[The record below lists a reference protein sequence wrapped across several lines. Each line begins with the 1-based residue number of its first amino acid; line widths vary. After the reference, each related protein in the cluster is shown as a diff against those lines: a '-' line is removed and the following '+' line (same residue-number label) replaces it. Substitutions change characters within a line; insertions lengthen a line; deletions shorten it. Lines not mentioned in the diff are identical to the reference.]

1 MKATVINEIRTGLY
15 LDSVS
20 LMRISR
26 TIAGLEGV
34 EEAALMMA
42 SPSNR
47 QIMANADLLNSSSDD
62 AGGGDLIVGIRA
74 QSKIAGEEA
83 LAEAVR
89 LLDQPAERSAGEANQ
104 WQPRSVR
111 AALKAAPKHQLV
123 LISVPGD
130 FAVSE
135 ARKAINQ
142 GCHVMIFSDN
152 VDLADEVLLK
162 QEARDKGCLI
172 MGPDCGTAIIN
183 GTPLAFANKVA
194 KGDIGIVGA
203 SGTGIQEVSC
213 LIDVGGKGISQA
225 VGVGGRDLKD
235 AVGGIS
241 TLMAI
246 DALDRDADTKH
257 IVIIS
262 KPPSHSVQKRILE
275 RVGASEKNFTICFVG
290 ADECE
295 LPGNAKLVSTLR
307 GAALDA
313 LGENSVSDGF
323 DAVAVASSLPEVTGK
338 ILGLYTGGTLCA
350 EAQVIL
356 TLAGEA
362 VSSNAAIPGVL
373 GLDDEEDTHRLIDLG
388 ADEYTKGKPHPMIDP
403 TVRFGAFTEAL
414 ADKSVGLVLLDFV
427 IGYGSH
433 DDPAGQLTEFL
444 SNCAGDHPILIA
456 SVTGTELDPQ
466 VRSRQLAKLEQAG
479 IIVAPSN
486 ADAVEIALGA
496 IGKSAGM
503 IA

>member
-1 MKATVINEIRTGLY
+1 MKATVINEIRSGSY

-47 QIMANADLLNSSSDD
+47 QIMANAGLLNSSSDG
-62 AGGGDLIVGIRA
+62 ASGGDLIVGIRA
-74 QSKIAGEEA
+74 QSKNAGEKA

-89 LLDQPAERSAGEANQ
+89 LLDQPAERGAGDANQ
-104 WQPRSVR
+104 WQPHSVR
-111 AALKAAPKHQLV
+111 AALKAAPEHQLV

-142 GCHVMIFSDN
+142 GRHVMIFSDN
-152 VDLADEVLLK
+152 VDLAEEVALK
-162 QEARDKGCLI
+162 KEARDKGSLV

-183 GTPLAFANKVA
+183 GTPLAFANEVA
-194 KGDIGIVGA
+194 KGNIGIVGA

-213 LIDVGGKGISQA
+213 LIDIGGKGISQA
-225 VGVGGRDLKD
+225 LGVGGRDLKD

-246 DALDRDADTKH
+246 DALERDVDTRH

-262 KPPSHSVQKRILE
+262 KPPSHEVTKKVLE
-275 RVGASEKNFTICFVG
+275 CVNASKKSFTICFLG
-290 ADECE
+290 SDECE
-295 LPGNAKLVSTLR
+295 LPDNARLVTTLR

-313 LGENSVSDGF
+313 LGEDSVSDDF
-323 DAVAVASSLPEVTGK
+323 DAVAIASSLPEVTGK
-338 ILGLYTGGTLCA
+338 IRGLYTGGTLCA
-350 EAQVIL
+350 EAQVML
-356 TLAGEA
+356 TSAGEA
-362 VSSNAAIPGVL
+362 VSSNAAIPGVQ
-373 GLDDEEDTHRLIDLG
+373 GLSDEKKTHKLIDLG

-403 TVRFGAFTEAL
+403 SVRFDAFTETL
-414 ADKSVGLVLLDFV
+414 ADKSVGLVLLDVV

-433 DDPAGQLTEFL
+433 DDPAGQLVEFL
-444 SNCAGDHPILIA
+444 SNCTGDRPVLIA

-466 VRSRQLAKLEQAG
+466 VRSRQLGKLEQAG
-479 IIVAPSN
+479 VIVAPSN
-486 ADAVEIALGA
+486 ADAVEVALGA
-496 IGKSAGM
+496 IGKSVR
-503 IA
+503 

>member
-1 MKATVINEIRTGLY
+1 MKATVINEIRSGLY

-47 QIMANADLLNSSSDD
+47 QIMANAGLLNSSSDG

-74 QSKIAGEEA
+74 QSKNAGEEA

-89 LLDQPAERSAGEANQ
+89 LLDQPAERGAGDANQ
-104 WQPRSVR
+104 WQPHSVR
-111 AALKAAPKHQLV
+111 AALKAAPEHQLV

-142 GCHVMIFSDN
+142 GRHVMIFSDN
-152 VDLADEVLLK
+152 VDLAEEVALK
-162 QEARDKGCLI
+162 KEARDKGCLV

-183 GTPLAFANKVA
+183 GTPLAFANEVA
-194 KGDIGIVGA
+194 KGSIGIVGA

-213 LIDVGGKGISQA
+213 LIDIGGKGISQA
-225 VGVGGRDLKD
+225 LGVGGRDLTD

-246 DALDRDADTKH
+246 DALDRDVDTRH

-262 KPPSHSVQKRILE
+262 KPPSHEVTKKVLE
-275 RVGASEKNFTICFVG
+275 CVNASKKSFTICFLG
-290 ADECE
+290 SDECE
-295 LPGNAKLVSTLR
+295 LPDNARLVTTLR

-313 LGENSVSDGF
+313 LGEDSVSDDF
-323 DAVAVASSLPEVTGK
+323 DAVAIASSLPEVTGK
-338 ILGLYTGGTLCA
+338 IRGLYTGGTLCA
-350 EAQVIL
+350 EAQVML
-356 TLAGEA
+356 TSAGEA
-362 VSSNAAIPGVL
+362 VSSNAAIPGVQ
-373 GLDDEEDTHRLIDLG
+373 GLSDEKNTHKLIDLG

-403 TVRFGAFTEAL
+403 SVRFDAFTETL
-414 ADKSVGLVLLDFV
+414 ADKSVGLVLLDVV

-433 DDPAGQLTEFL
+433 DDPAGQLAEFL
-444 SNCAGDHPILIA
+444 SNFTGDRPVLIA

-466 VRSRQLAKLEQAG
+466 VRSRQLGKLEQAG
-479 IIVAPSN
+479 VIVAPSN
-486 ADAVEIALGA
+486 ADAVEVALGA
-496 IGKSAGM
+496 IGKSVR
-503 IA
+503 